1 MEGSLMSLLPNGV
14 VAPILTPF
22 NQDLSVSTERY
33 VAHAQSLLEEGCVGL
48 APFGT
53 TGEALSIGL
62 QERQESLESLVA
74 GGIDPQLL
82 VVGAGLPDLPGTI
95 HLTRHAI
102 DLGCAAV
109 MVLPPF
115 YYKNPPAEG
124 LFIYYA
130 DLIERVG
137 SHRLKI
143 VLYHIPQVAGVGL
156 SVDLVGRLQ
165 GEFPD
170 VVVGIKDSSG
180 NWENTKRLF
189 EFEELTVYPGNELSL
204 VDALDLGGHGCITA
218 TANVRAGPIAEV
230 VSLYGAGRRDEA
242 IESMASVRAFR
253 LALQEYAPIPAM
265 KRLLAFSHQDPTWAN
280 VRPPFIPLSA
290 SEGEELRT
298 QLAVY

>member
-1 MEGSLMSLLPNGV
+1 MSLLPNGV
-14 VAPILTPF
+14 VAPLLTPF

-33 VAHAQSLLEEGCVGL
+33 VAHAQSLLDEGCVGL

-53 TGEALSIGL
+53 TGEALSIGS

-82 VVGAGLPDLPGTI
+82 IVGAGLPDLPGTI

-115 YYKNPPAEG
+115 YYKKPPTEG
-124 LFIYYA
+124 LFIHYA
-130 DLIERVG
+130 ELIERVG
-137 SHRLKI
+137 SNRLKI

-156 SVDLVGRLQ
+156 SVELVGRLQ

-180 NWENTKRLF
+180 NWENTRRLF

-204 VDALDLGGHGCITA
+204 VDALDLGGQGCITA
-218 TANVRAGPIAEV
+218 TANVRVGPIAEV
-230 VSLYGAGRRDEA
+230 VSLHGAGRRDEA
-242 IESMASVRAFR
+242 IESMVSVRAFR

-265 KRLLAFSHQDPTWAN
+265 KRLLAFSHQDPIWAN